1 MRTNV
6 EVVLVR
12 AIYVCCMSCGRYAR
26 AGAISSSVF
35 RVVFLLCSVGVC
47 LSGLYN
53 GALVVPVNWRQKHRL
68 FNEKICVTIR
78 LIKSVIST
86 HTRRNSTFGRDV
98 LRQVQEE
105 GYS

>member
-12 AIYVCCMSCGRYAR
+12 RYMFAACHVDNTEGRF
-26 AGAISSSVF
+26 GAISSSVF

-53 GALVVPVNWRQKHRL
+53 GALGVPVNWRQSL
-68 FNEKICVTIR
+68 
-78 LIKSVIST
+78 
-86 HTRRNSTFGRDV
+86 D
-98 LRQVQEE
+98 
-105 GYS
+105 